1 MDKKMFFESRWLDSC
16 MQDRYRSH
24 TFVVLYNLN
33 RSSDD
38 ILAI

>member
-1 MDKKMFFESRWLDSC
+1 MDKKIILESWLDSC

-24 TFVVLYNLN
+24 TLFVLDSLN